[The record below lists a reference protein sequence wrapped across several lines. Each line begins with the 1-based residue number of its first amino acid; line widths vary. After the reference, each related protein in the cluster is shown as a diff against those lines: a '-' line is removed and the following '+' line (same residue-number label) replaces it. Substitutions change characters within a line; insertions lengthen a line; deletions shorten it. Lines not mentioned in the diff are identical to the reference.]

1 MKIINETNLCNAEL
15 GLLIDNI
22 IKNDIGNTHYYGQIE
37 LTTVEFGSHII
48 QVQIRYL
55 KRYVEWRFYEKDNKN
70 N

>member
-1 MKIINETNLCNAEL
+1 MKIINETNLCYAEL

-22 IKNDIGNTHYYGQIE
+22 IKIDNGSTHYHGQVE

-55 KRYVEWRFYEKDNKN
+55 KRYIEWRFYEK
-70 N
+70 

>member
-1 MKIINETNLCNAEL
+1 MKIINETNLSYAEL

-22 IKNDIGNTHYYGQIE
+22 IKSDIGSTHYYGQIE
-37 LTTVEFGSHII
+37 LTTIEFGSHII

-55 KRYVEWRFYEKDNKN
+55 KKYVEWRFYEKDNKN